1 MFLQRGITFLTAVL
15 LALALAPALLA
26 QSTDDRVRQLEQE
39 VEQLKAEVAAMKA
52 QGQRADRVAE
62 IERKLDVLAQEIE
75 TLKLGEAA
83 ATADR
88 STNGMGPAASKVY
101 RTGNGLAIGGYGEV
115 VYHNF
120 DGRLEDGSRSEA
132 TDEVDLQRAVVYFG
146 YKFNERFIF

>member
-1 MFLQRGITFLTAVL
+1 MFLQRGITFLVAVL
-15 LALALAPALLA
+15 LALALAPAALA
-26 QSTDDRVRQLEQE
+26 QTASTDDRVRQLEQQ

-52 QGQRADRVAE
+52 QGQSADRVAE

-75 TLKLGEAA
+75 ILKLGEAA

-101 RTGNGLAIGGYGEV
+101 RTGNGLALGGYGEV

-120 DGRLEDGSRSEA
+120 DSRLQDGSRSEA
-132 TDEVDLQRAVVYFG
+132 TDEVDLQRAVV
-146 YKFNERFIF
+146 